1 MLIEMLS
8 PDIAG
13 KAPDRNYQYM
23 KNKDKS
29 GAPAPRIK
37 KKELQDKVMKFLEKE
52 NKQSFNYKQ
61 IAFAVGAT
69 HPANRMDIINLL
81 DELTAADIIQ
91 EVSLGKYKAISN
103 RGTENVGL
111 FVRRSNGRNGVMIDD
126 ELIMV
131 AERNSMH
138 ALNGDKVKVE
148 ISARRK
154 GQEPE
159 AKVIEIIEPKDQVF
173 IGTLNVEKDYAA
185 LVTDSKFLA
194 ADIIIP
200 RSKLKGGKSGD
211 KAIARIVQWR
221 DEEMNPRGE
230 VVDILGRKGRTPPRC
245 MPFSRSSDS
254 RTSIRRPWRKR
265 LRRSMPESLPRRWRS
280 VRISVA

>member
-1 MLIEMLS
+1 
-8 PDIAG
+8 
-13 KAPDRNYQYM
+13 M
-23 KNKDKS
+23 KNKDKN
-29 GAPAPRIK
+29 APAPRMK
-37 KKELQDKVMKFLEKE
+37 KKDLLEKVMRFLEKE
-52 NKQSFNYKQ
+52 NKQAFNYKQ
-61 IAFAVGAT
+61 IAFAIGAT
-69 HPANRMDIINLL
+69 HPANRMDVINLL
-81 DELTAADIIQ
+81 DELSAAEQIQ
-91 EVSLGKYKAISN
+91 EVSLGRYKAISN

-126 ELIMV
+126 ELILV

-159 AKVIEIIEPKDQVF
+159 AKVIEIIEPKEQVF

-211 KAIARIVQWR
+211 KAIARIIQWR

-230 VVDILGRKGRTPPRC
+230 VVDILGRKGRTLPRC
-245 MPFSRSSDS
+245 MPFSLSSDFP
-254 RTSIRRPWRKR
+254 TSIRRMWRKPPTR
-265 LRRSMPESLPRRWRS
+265 LMPESHLKRWQS
-280 VRISVA
+280 VRISGM

>member
-1 MLIEMLS
+1 
-8 PDIAG
+8 
-13 KAPDRNYQYM
+13 M
-23 KNKDKS
+23 KKEENKGVS
-29 GAPAPRIK
+29 RPRMK
-37 KKELQDKVMKFLEKE
+37 KKELEERVMRFLEKE
-52 NKQSFNYKQ
+52 NKQAFNYKQ

-69 HPANRMDIINLL
+69 NPPNRMAVINILE
-81 DELTAADIIQ
+81 ELAAAELIQ
-91 EVSLGKYKAISN
+91 EVALGKYKAITN

-111 FVRRSNGRNGVMIDD
+111 FVRRSNGKNGVMIDD
-126 ELIMV
+126 EMIMV

-148 ISARRK
+148 ISAQRR
-154 GQEPE
+154 GAEPE
-159 AKVIEIIEPKDQVF
+159 AKVIEIIEPKEQVF

-200 RSKLKGGKSGD
+200 RSKLKGGKTGD

-230 VVDILGRKGRTPPRC
+230 VVDILGKKGENT
-245 MPFSRSSDS
+245 
-254 RTSIRRPWRKR
+254 
-265 LRRSMPESLPRRWRS
+265 
-280 VRISVA
+280 A